1 MAFDLDPRLVND
13 THRLGSLPLS
23 ELLLMDNALLPWL
36 ILVPRVTEIELYRLP
51 VAQRRQL
58 DDETA
63 AVAAFVAGAF
73 AVDKLNVAAIGN
85 LVAQLH
91 VHVVGRRRDDHAWP
105 GVVWGRPERTAY
117 TPAAVVDVRSR
128 VAAVLGA
135 DFIPAEEGT

>member
-73 AVDKLNVAAIGN
+73 AVDKLNV
-85 LVAQLH
+85 
-91 VHVVGRRRDDHAWP
+91 
-105 GVVWGRPERTAY
+105 
-117 TPAAVVDVRSR
+117 S
-128 VAAVLGA
+128 VLGA
-135 DFIPAEEGT
+135 DFIPAEEGA